1 VAVQGRGTPDNWGS
15 CCLGQPVNTN
25 NNTSELSFSKK
36 TAFFYCAMSFL
47 VKLVFTPFISGL
59 RASSI
64 HEIKKLRAISIG
76 ITLEKKNAQLG
87 ESN

>member
-1 VAVQGRGTPDNWGS
+1 
-15 CCLGQPVNTN
+15 
-25 NNTSELSFSKK
+25 
-36 TAFFYCAMSFL
+36 MSFL